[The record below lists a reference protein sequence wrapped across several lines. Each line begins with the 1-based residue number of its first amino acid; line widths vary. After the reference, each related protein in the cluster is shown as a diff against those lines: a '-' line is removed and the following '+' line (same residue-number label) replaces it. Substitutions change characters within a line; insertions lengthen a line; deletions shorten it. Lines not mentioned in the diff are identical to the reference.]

1 MPLFLRNILWSP
13 CNESVTWSRISKKQK
28 KMHEFWGKREKKV
41 ELGVNFLIQIFI
53 FWMLPSRSVFSK
65 GLAHFSKCAKLL
77 QVLQRH
83 ASVQMLHISTASWNV
98 YFINSL
104 NTPPLRPRSQLCV
117 LGWGVTMIHET
128 TFRVYANFTK
138 SKAWSAI
145 QVYFSLPHLSNL
157 DC

>member
-13 CNESVTWSRISKKQK
+13 CKAPQALHDHVYQK
-28 KMHEFWGKREKKV
+28 IKIKNACLNFGEKEKKGRV
-41 ELGVNFLIQIFI
+41 GSEFPDSDIH
-53 FWMLPSRSVFSK
+53 SSVFSK

-104 NTPPLRPRSQLCV
+104 NIPPVFRPRSQLCV
-117 LGWGVTMIHET
+117 LGWGVTMIHAT
-128 TFRVYANFTK
+128 TLRVYANFTK

-145 QVYFSLPHLSNL
+145 QVYFRLPHLSKL

>member
-1 MPLFLRNILWSP
+1 MKALHDH
-13 CNESVTWSRISKKQK
+13 VYQKTKKNAWI
-28 KMHEFWGKREKKV
+28 WGKRKKKV

-65 GLAHFSKCAKLL
+65 GLANFSKCAKLL

-98 YFINSL
+98 YFINCL
-104 NTPPLRPRSQLCV
+104 NPPPLRPRSQLCV
-117 LGWGVTMIHET
+117 LGWGVTIIHET